1 MDHSDMKLGKLR
13 PRNDPRTLQLA
24 AYIDTTTLPA
34 PPPER
39 DWTTSIPSGS
49 WGMMMNDKVGD
60 CTCAAAGHLIQDWTA
75 NTGGQVTVPDQD
87 VLAAYEA
94 VSGYDP
100 ITGRKDDGA
109 VELDVL
115 NYWRR
120 QGIGGHK
127 IQAYAALEPG
137 NLEHVKDAINLFGGC
152 YIGLALPVSAQRQ
165 TTWTVPPGGPQGPG
179 SPGSWGGHAV
189 IVAAYNPR
197 RVTCITW
204 GEIKQMTWSF
214 FSAYCEEAYAVLGP
228 EWCKDGK
235 APSGFDLQGLQND
248 LNELGGKNPPT
259 GTAG

>member
-1 MDHSDMKLGKLR
+1 M
-13 PRNDPRTLQLA
+13 A
-24 AYIDTTTLPA
+24 
-34 PPPER
+34 
-39 DWTTSIPSGS
+39 TSSATDL
-49 WGMMMNDKVGD
+49 W
-60 CTCAAAGHLIQDWTA
+60 
-75 NTGGQVTVPDQD
+75 D
-87 VLAAYEA
+87 VLTGEAASE
-94 VSGYDP
+94 SSLWGE
-100 ITGRKDDGA
+100 T
-109 VELDVL
+109 L
-115 NYWRR
+115 
-120 QGIGGHK
+120 
-127 IQAYAALEPG
+127 
-137 NLEHVKDAINLFGGC
+137 
-152 YIGLALPVSAQRQ
+152 LPVSAQRQ